1 MTGPSALVKAEQA
14 SRVAMDAPSARL
26 TAGLSDDVLGNV
38 AQRFGTPLYVFDERA
53 LAERTAF
60 LRASLPQSIGLCYAM
75 KANTFVLPQL
85 SPLVDRVEVCSP
97 GEYRICRSVGVPQ
110 DKLVI
115 SGVHKDEAT
124 VAAAL
129 TDAAQPATV
138 TIESEAQMR
147 RVDQLAQ
154 RFGLRV
160 PVLLRLTSANQFGL
174 DACKER
180 ELVGRYLRSPHIELR
195 GIQYFSGT
203 QKTSAKRIGREIEKL
218 DRFLASLEQEC
229 GWRAPEFEYGPGL
242 PVAYFDADAFDERI
256 LLTQVGRHLQEMSFT
271 GDVILEVG
279 RSLVA
284 SCGTYLTSVVDAKCN
299 CGQRYAIVDGG
310 THQLVYFGQSMAMR
324 QPPCRLLRPGA
335 PGEAG
340 AARDRAACEHAAG
353 SPAADTRTTCDHVA
367 GDPAADTPAADDN
380 PATHERAASAPASH
394 TRAACDGLPS
404 APDSERELWNVFGS
418 LCTVND
424 VLAKQ
429 MPLCGLREQDVLAFS
444 NAGAYCATEG
454 IALFLSRDLPRVVVL
469 DRAGEPRLV
478 RDALRTDPLNTPS
491 SFR

>member
-1 MTGPSALVKAEQA
+1 MTGPSALVKVEQA
-14 SRVAMDAPSARL
+14 SRAAMNAPSARP
-26 TAGLSDDVLGNV
+26 TAGLSDGVLGDV

-60 LRASLPQSIGLCYAM
+60 LRASLPQGVGLCYAM

-97 GEYRICRSVGVPQ
+97 GEYRICRTVGVPQ
-110 DKLVI
+110 GRLVI

-129 TDAAQPATV
+129 ADAAQPATV

-147 RVDQLAQ
+147 LVDQLAQ

-174 DACKER
+174 DACKVR
-180 ELVGRYLRSPHIELR
+180 ELAGRYLRATHIELR
-195 GIQYFSGT
+195 GVQYFSGT

-242 PVAYFDADAFDERI
+242 PVAYFEADAFDERS
-256 LLTQVGRHLQEMSFT
+256 LLVQIGRHLQEMSFT
-271 GDVILEVG
+271 GDIVLEVG

-284 SCGTYLTSVVDAKCN
+284 SCGTYLTSVVDTKCN
-299 CGQRYAIVDGG
+299 RGQRYAIVDGG

-324 QPPCRLLRPGA
+324 QPSCRLLRPGT

-340 AARDRAACEHAAG
+340 ADRDHAACERVAG
-353 SPAADTRTTCDHVA
+353 SPAADARTTCDHAA
-367 GDPAADTPAADDN
+367 GDPAADTPA
-380 PATHERAASAPASH
+380 T
-394 TRAACDGLPS
+394 CDGLAS

-469 DRAGEPRLV
+469 DRAGEPHVV